1 MSAAP
6 ILATRRKVVARLK
19 ADATVTVLLP
29 AGQIFG
35 ERSDA
40 DTPWPFS
47 RCGEF
52 EGEPGHVVRGNVHVF
67 SKSDFTDE
75 VAAIT
80 EAIGTS
86 LDGAVIELADGRKA
100 NVSVSRTRILP
111 DPDEQ
116 SAWHG
121 IVSIVATIA
130 RDCAERP

>member
-6 ILATRRKVVARLK
+6 IIPFRRKVVAHLK
-19 ADATVTVLLP
+19 ADSVVTALMP
-29 AGQIFG
+29 AGRIYG

-40 DTPWPFS
+40 ETDWPFS

-52 EGEPGHVVRGNVHVF
+52 EGEPGHIVRGNIHVF

-75 VAAIT
+75 VGGII

-86 LDGAVIELADGRKA
+86 LDRAVIELADGRKA
-100 NVSVSRTRILP
+100 HVEVERTRILP
-111 DPDEQ
+111 DPAEQ

-121 IVSIVATIA
+121 IVTVVATIK
-130 RDCAERP
+130 RPCDEP

>member
-6 ILATRRKVVARLK
+6 IIPFRRKVVAHLK
-19 ADATVTVLLP
+19 ADSVVTALMP
-29 AGQIFG
+29 AGRIYG

-40 DTPWPFS
+40 ETAWPFS

-75 VAAIT
+75 VGAIV

-86 LDGAVIELADGRKA
+86 LDSAVIELADGRKA
-100 NVSVSRTRILP
+100 HVEVVRTRILP
-111 DPDEQ
+111 DPAEQ

-121 IVSIVATIA
+121 IVTVVSAIPK
-130 RDCAERP
+130 DCTAP

>member
-19 ADATVTVLLP
+19 ADGVVTALLP
-29 AGQIFG
+29 AGQIYG

-40 DTPWPFS
+40 ATPWPFA

-52 EGEPGHVVRGNVHVF
+52 EGEPGHAVRGNVHVF
-67 SKSDFTDE
+67 SKAEFTDE
-75 VAAIT
+75 VAAIV

-86 LDGAVIELADGRKA
+86 LDSAVLILADDRRA
-100 NVSVSRTRILP
+100 HVELIRTRILP

-121 IVSIVATIA
+121 IVTILATIPK
-130 RDCAERP
+130 DCAQP

>member
-6 ILATRRKVVARLK
+6 ILDTRRKVVARLK
-19 ADATVTVLLP
+19 ADATVIALLP

-40 DTPWPFS
+40 ASPWPYS

-52 EGEPGHVVRGNVHVF
+52 EGEPGHAVRGNVHVF
-67 SKSDFTDE
+67 SKAEFTDE
-75 VAAIT
+75 VAGIV

-86 LDGAVIELADGRKA
+86 LDSVVLELADGRRA
-100 NVSVSRTRILP
+100 HVELIRTRILP

-121 IVSIVATIA
+121 IVTILATIP
-130 RDCAERP
+130 RDCTAP